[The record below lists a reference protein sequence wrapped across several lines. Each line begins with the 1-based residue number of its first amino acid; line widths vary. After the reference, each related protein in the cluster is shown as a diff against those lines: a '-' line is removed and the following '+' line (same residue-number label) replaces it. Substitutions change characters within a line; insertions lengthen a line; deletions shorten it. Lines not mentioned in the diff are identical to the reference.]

1 MYLSQASAIKNLP
14 KWSQVKAVDEGSKWF
29 GRWET
34 VCRCD
39 QSWAPGSKSP
49 NIETWQ
55 NSHQPGTVTLKHNL
69 IFDACCK
76 LLSFIQHKAP
86 GCNFS
91 LSIAI
96 FQRET
101 PLFMTHPLC
110 GGSVPVTQILISTL
124 DTSIVLRYWPRPRI
138 IPPEALC
145 RVLAGISC
153 QLESDSVHWVKEG
166 GKKVRIYNTSI
177 KMTPRGYLRCVL
189 KQSQIWSRDAGVWW
203 VCKHIFPGD
212 QEINQREMCNFRLK
226 LLLILMDPIKQ
237 TVGGMECCRDKCNR
251 RFLFYDGLEGIIF
264 PDGDTL

>member
-1 MYLSQASAIKNLP
+1 MYLSQALAIKILP
-14 KWSQVKAVDEGSKWF
+14 KWSQAKVIVEGSKHQN

-91 LSIAI
+91 LHRNISAWDAPFYDSPIMR
-96 FQRET
+96 QQC
-101 PLFMTHPLC
+101 P
-110 GGSVPVTQILISTL
+110 GKTQILISTL
-124 DTSIVLRYWPRPRI
+124 DTSIMLRYWPRPRI

-145 RVLAGISC
+145 RVLVGISC

-166 GKKVRIYNTSI
+166 GKKVCIYNTSI
-177 KMTPRGYLRCVL
+177 KMTPRGYLPCVL
-189 KQSQIWSRDAGVWW
+189 KQSHLRYDPEE
-203 VCKHIFPGD
+203 PGCD
-212 QEINQREMCNFRLK
+212 GFVNTFFQGIRRS
-226 LLLILMDPIKQ
+226 IR
-237 TVGGMECCRDKCNR
+237 GKCV
-251 RFLFYDGLEGIIF
+251 ISV
-264 PDGDTL
+264 